1 MSETIFYGNY
11 LTEEACIKHRGDRDK
26 AWSGDDTS
34 IWNLVF
40 RGCVSQN
47 CRVTN
52 EASKEAVGEVNYQ
65 RELTGEKLLA
75 PANSQDTDDPE
86 AGADI
91 THQILQSIQNITV
104 EGQSIRTRRINQTA
118 NMKKSE

>member
-1 MSETIFYGNY
+1 M
-11 LTEEACIKHRGDRDK
+11 
-26 AWSGDDTS
+26 
-34 IWNLVF
+34 V
-40 RGCVSQN
+40 VSQN

-52 EASKEAVGEVNYQ
+52 EASKEAMGEVNYK

-75 PANSQDTDDPE
+75 PANSQDTDDPK